1 MMFDQD
7 KPVEIR
13 KLAQEM
19 NTSEDE
25 LGNLLESQIELVN
38 QKWVNECVDRGKMM
52 NIRNFRM
59 DLDMSKVFRG
69 SKGD

>member
-1 MMFDQD
+1 MFDQD
-7 KPVEIR
+7 KPVDVR